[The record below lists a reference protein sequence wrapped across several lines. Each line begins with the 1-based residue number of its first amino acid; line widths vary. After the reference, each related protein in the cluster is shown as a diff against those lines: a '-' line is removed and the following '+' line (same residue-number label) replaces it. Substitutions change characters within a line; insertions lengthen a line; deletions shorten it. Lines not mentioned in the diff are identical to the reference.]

1 MDENKLE
8 EAMAETVEQSF
19 NDSELEDIMSEIEN
33 LEKEF
38 VEDGEKSPKDLSLTE
53 APTSELQDEIDKEV
67 ETISDEMSPEAEA
80 PVEMSSEEAP
90 AEIVSEAEVTDAE
103 IESIEAE
110 IDAEVESIEV
120 VEVAAV
126 AEEPE
131 EVAVE
136 EVSNVVSLPVSEKIT
151 SSGANMD
158 FSASGSMDLNL
169 NFKIGSETATL
180 KVDGN
185 KGLIVEMGGVEIQIT
200 ESEGCTV
207 TMEGGVNFNIPL
219 TTSGESSKKK
229 AA

>member
-38 VEDGEKSPKDLSLTE
+38 VEDGEKAPEDLSLSE
-53 APTSELQDEIDKEV
+53 ATTSDLQSEIDKEV
-67 ETISDEMSPEAEA
+67 ESISEEMTPTAEITPEQPEATI
-80 PVEMSSEEAP
+80 EE
-90 AEIVSEAEVTDAE
+90 T
-103 IESIEAE
+103 
-110 IDAEVESIEV
+110 
-120 VEVAAV
+120 VEVV
-126 AEEPE
+126 AEETVEPIIE
-131 EVAVE
+131 EPVEVVAEETVE
-136 EVSNVVSLPVSEKIT
+136 VEAVVDNVVSLPVSEK
-151 SSGANMD
+151 SSTTGANMD

-180 KVDGN
+180 KVDGD
-185 KGLIVEMGGVEIQIT
+185 KGLVVEMGGVEIQIT
-200 ESEGCTV
+200 EAEGCTV

>member
-38 VEDGEKSPKDLSLTE
+38 VEDDESSPEDLVVSE
-53 APTSELQDEIDKEV
+53 VPTSELQEEIDKEV
-67 ETISDEMSPEAEA
+67 ESISNEMDT
-80 PVEMSSEEAP
+80 VE
-90 AEIVSEAEVTDAE
+90 EITSEAEVE
-103 IESIEAE
+103 IEEVIE
-110 IDAEVESIEV
+110 
-120 VEVAAV
+120 
-126 AEEPE
+126 P
-131 EVAVE
+131 
-136 EVSNVVSLPVSEKIT
+136 SNVVSLPVSEKKST
-151 SSGANMD
+151 AGANMD

-185 KGLIVEMGGVEIQIT
+185 KGLVVEMGGVEIQIT